1 MYRLDNRVQ
10 EYAWGSRTAIAE
22 LLGRPLPS
30 PRPEAELW
38 LGAHPSAPSRALR
51 HGSWQSLL
59 EIVAGAPREE
69 LGAEVVSRF
78 GSALPFLF
86 KVLAAETPLS
96 LQVHPDA
103 EQAKTGFEAEE
114 RARVPLGA
122 PERMYKDR
130 SHKPEL
136 LCALG
141 PFVLL
146 CGFRRAA
153 DTARL
158 FSALGVEALSERAS
172 ALVRAPGP
180 EGLRH
185 LCSWLFSVREPA
197 RSDLVLAVL
206 AACARHV
213 ETGGEF
219 ARECGWAARI
229 AAMYPGDIGVVI
241 ALLLNLVTLQAGQAI
256 YLPAGNLHAYLGGV
270 GLEIMANSDNVIRG
284 GLTPKHVNVP
294 ELLRILSFADGPI
307 QPVLPR
313 GDGPEQIYETPASEF
328 RLSCIT
334 LRDSVFHADKRQ
346 GAEILLCT
354 QGSAS
359 ASPADGPATAL
370 PRGASVFVPASA
382 GAYAVSG
389 AGTVF
394 RATVGAL

>member
-10 EYAWGSRTAIAE
+10 EYAWGSRTAIAD

-51 HGSWQSLL
+51 HGSWHSLL
-59 EIVAGAPREE
+59 EVIARAPEEE

-78 GSALPFLF
+78 GTALPFLF

-103 EQAKTGFEAEE
+103 EQAKTGFDAEE
-114 RARVPLGA
+114 RARVPRDA
-122 PERMYKDR
+122 PHRMYKDR
-130 SHKPEL
+130 NHKPEL

-141 PFVLL
+141 PFDLL
-146 CGFRRAA
+146 CGFRRVA

-158 FSALGVEALSERAS
+158 FEALGVDALSRRGSE
-172 ALVRAPGP
+172 LLRAPDP

-185 LCSWLFSVREPA
+185 LCSWLFGLREPA
-197 RSDLVLAVL
+197 RSELVVATL
-206 AACARHV
+206 AACSRQVDAR
-213 ETGGEF
+213 GEF
-219 ARECGWAARI
+219 ERECGWVVRI
-229 AAMYPGDIGVVI
+229 AAMYPGDIGVMV
-241 ALLLNLVTLQAGQAI
+241 ALLLNQITLDVGQAI

-284 GLTPKHVNVP
+284 GLTPKHVDVA
-294 ELLRILSFADGPI
+294 ELLRILSFADGPVDV
-307 QPVLPR
+307 VLPR
-313 GDGPEQIYETPASEF
+313 GDGPERVYETPASEF

-334 LRDSVFHADKRQ
+334 LADSVFRADDRR

-354 QGSAS
+354 QGVAS
-359 ASPADGPATAL
+359 VSHAASPASAL
-370 PRGASVFVPASA
+370 PRGASLFVPANA
-382 GAYAVSG
+382 GPYVVSG

-394 RATVGAL
+394 RAAVGSL